1 MTIEK
6 RNVVSRRTMLQATLI
21 AATAGLAGRAGA
33 QQKIAQNL
41 VQYQNTPKGDQQ
53 CDKCA
58 QFVAPSS
65 CKVVDGVISP
75 RGYCVAFV
83 PKS

>member
-1 MTIEK
+1 MTSEK
-6 RNVVSRRTMLQATLI
+6 KIPVSRRTMLQATLV
-21 AATAGLAGRAGA
+21 AATAAFAGRAGA

-53 CDKCA
+53 CDKCS
-58 QFVAPSS
+58 QFIAPSS
-65 CKVVDGVISP
+65 CKVVEGVISP
-75 RGYCVAFV
+75 KGYCVAFA